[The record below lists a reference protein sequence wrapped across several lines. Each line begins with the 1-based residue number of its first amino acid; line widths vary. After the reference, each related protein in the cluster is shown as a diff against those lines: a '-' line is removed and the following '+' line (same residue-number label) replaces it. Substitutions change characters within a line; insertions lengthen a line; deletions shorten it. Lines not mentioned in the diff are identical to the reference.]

1 MEYSCGI
8 ARQGISSEYHAQND
22 SVSTTIF
29 SCCFCL
35 HVAIIANKSSAHY
48 FIYCCSVRIDI
59 DIPIFLNI
67 DILTRVKLQN
77 RNIRNYLLW
86 SKLSCYVDFMYGHS
100 DVHA

>member
-8 ARQGISSEYHAQND
+8 AGQGISSEYHAQND

-35 HVAIIANKSSAHY
+35 HVAMIANKSSAHY

-59 DIPIFLNI
+59 DI
-67 DILTRVKLQN
+67 LTRVKLQN
-77 RNIRNYLLW
+77 RNIKNYLLW
-86 SKLSCYVDFMYGHS
+86 SKLSGYVDFMYGHS